1 MCSVYSRIFFC
12 GVIPNCSMKSDKQ
25 IAAEFQSRSEFSK
38 NSWKKTLAP
47 DEISL
52 KHTNVQRLFSDLL
65 LRCHSKLQYEIRQA
79 DYSRIPKPFG
89 IIKKFLEKTFVPD
102 EISFKH
108 TNVQRSFPDLL
119 LRCHAKLQSE
129 VRAGPLE
136 FCSNVLCGSLRRAA
150 EAAEA
155 AVRLGGAQ
163 WRHHS
168 TCLRTKWPLLMME
181 RMGISASV
189 SHLEDRILHVVNTRC
204 QNI

>member
-1 MCSVYSRIFFC
+1 MLSYC
-12 GVIPNCSMKSDKQ
+12 Q
-25 IAAEFQSRSEFSK
+25 
-38 NSWKKTLAP
+38 T
-47 DEISL
+47 
-52 KHTNVQRLFSDLL
+52 
-65 LRCHSKLQYEIRQA
+65 KLQYEIRQA
-79 DYSRIPKPFG
+79 DCSRIPMPY
-89 IIKKFLEKTFVPD
+89 IILNEFFEKTFVPD
-102 EISFKH
+102 EISLKD

-150 EAAEA
+150 EAVEA
-155 AVRLGGAQ
+155 AVRLGSAR
-163 WRHHS
+163 WCHRR

-189 SHLEDRILHVVNTRC
+189 SHLEDRILHVVNTRS